1 VSKHPTRNASQ
12 RFQSGRWRSLAAVG
26 IVSLAIALGA
36 IVLKVAASHGTSSA
50 SAGPTLAAD
59 RPLAPA
65 FSLAG
70 LGGATV
76 SLSSLRGKTVVL
88 GFVQPD
94 CTSCIG
100 TLQTLSAVASHLS
113 RSRVAIVAVNVN
125 TYTTAA
131 DLASFARQIGV
142 TSGPRFTLD
151 HGDQT
156 ARAYHVQT
164 LETEIVID
172 PTGHVVLRGVALPAS
187 ALVSAVQQ
195 AT

>member
-1 VSKHPTRNASQ
+1 VSKHPNRKASRRSQ
-12 RFQSGRWRSLAAVG
+12 PARRRSLAALG
-26 IVSLAIALGA
+26 IVALAIALGA
-36 IVLKVAASHGTSSA
+36 IVFKVAASDGTSAA
-50 SAGPTLAAD
+50 SAGSVLAAD
-59 RPLAPA
+59 RPAAPA

-70 LGGATV
+70 LDGENV

-100 TLQTLSAVASHLS
+100 TLHTLSAVASHLS
-113 RSRVAIVAVNVN
+113 RSGTAVIAVNVN

-131 DLASFARQIGV
+131 DLASFARQVGV

-151 HGDQT
+151 QGDQT
-156 ARAYHVQT
+156 ARAYHVRT
-164 LETEIVID
+164 LETEVVID
-172 PTGHVVLRGVALPAS
+172 PTGHIVLRGVALPAS
-187 ALVSAVQQ
+187 TVLSAVQQ